1 VTSEPSPHY
10 VDLHVGARLRLRRKA
25 MGLSQSAVADAVGL
39 TFQQLQKYE
48 RGANRISASKL
59 HALAHVLTTSVSW
72 FFDGLPDPVTPDS
85 ALNEE
90 GQRASRVVQAFL
102 MSSEG
107 LELAQQW
114 PTLRGPARRQIL
126 GLIRAMAE
134 VDDAGEDAAA

>member
-1 VTSEPSPHY
+1 MTSEPSPHY
-10 VDLHVGARLRLRRKA
+10 VDLHVVARLRLRRKA

>member
-1 VTSEPSPHY
+1 M
-10 VDLHVGARLRLRRKA
+10 D
-25 MGLSQSAVADAVGL
+25 
-39 TFQQLQKYE
+39 
-48 RGANRISASKL
+48 RIL
-59 HALAHVLTTSVSW
+59 L
-72 FFDGLPDPVTPDS
+72 